1 MDLKGYQQYKE
12 QSIATMTQEEL
23 LLLLYD
29 ELVKRLMQ
37 AELALDKKEYPLFE
51 ASVQRGIEIIDYL
64 DSTLDRKYEISHNLG
79 RLYEYFDYE
88 LGRAK
93 IGRRK
98 EPLTG
103 VKIKAAELRDA
114 FREAARGMEAL
125 ELQKALSLE
134 KRMYALLNEAFDIS
148 KQLAEAI
155 ERGDQVT
162 IRILLSMRREPLES
176 LRRIRRAL
184 EEQRDA
190 LAPAQARQLAELL
203 NGAAAAGKE
212 EERLAEQV
220 AVNGRL
226 LRQLVELDRILNRKL
241 GGKKSLYHK
250 SLDTS
255 PTG

>member
-37 AELALDKKEYPLFE
+37 AELALDKKEHPLFE

-114 FREAARGMEAL
+114 FREAART
-125 ELQKALSLE
+125 Q
-134 KRMYALLNEAFDIS
+134 N
-148 KQLAEAI
+148 
-155 ERGDQVT
+155 RGS
-162 IRILLSMRREPLES
+162 R
-176 LRRIRRAL
+176 
-184 EEQRDA
+184 
-190 LAPAQARQLAELL
+190 
-203 NGAAAAGKE
+203 
-212 EERLAEQV
+212 
-220 AVNGRL
+220 
-226 LRQLVELDRILNRKL
+226 
-241 GGKKSLYHK
+241 
-250 SLDTS
+250 
-255 PTG
+255 